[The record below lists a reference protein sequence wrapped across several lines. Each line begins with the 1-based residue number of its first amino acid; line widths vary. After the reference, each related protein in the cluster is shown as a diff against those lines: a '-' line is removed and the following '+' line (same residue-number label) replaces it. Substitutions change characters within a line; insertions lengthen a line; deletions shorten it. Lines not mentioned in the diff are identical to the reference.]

1 MKEYLISVQEKDNYV
16 WKKTSIPVKGHI
28 REYKGLVFGI
38 KSNGCDYEVT
48 ELWSGLIV
56 RHIDKLKDFEDL
68 MTYVEMIF
76 NKSNTKFHSWKE
88 CLLNDDIPKKSLNPQ
103 YTTSDFYKEM
113 ERLTNG

>member
-1 MKEYLISVQEKDNYV
+1 MKEYLISCQEKDEYV
-16 WKKTSIPVKGHI
+16 WKQTSILVKGHI
-28 REYKGLVFGI
+28 REYNGLVFGI
-38 KSNGCDYEVT
+38 KSNGYNYEVT